1 MRRLRAAAGLAA
13 LGLTLTVPPALAH
26 PDAGEHRMAWGARP
40 NPTTAEDGAHVYS
53 WDEVVAASIE
63 LIDGVKRWEV
73 VIRPLSG
80 GQPSSCSEELARRN
94 GTYPQKVYINC
105 PWDTTRATKHTL
117 AGATAPDDAA
127 QPGFQRPWQA
137 QDLGPSV
144 NGKYAIEVRA
154 WNSGQEYNCGLLS
167 IGCQRLPGDEEH
179 RLYQSG
185 VDRWREV
192 WVANG
197 VSEPTRATN
206 GYDAAA
212 NTITVTWAPNPEPD
226 VFYEV
231 QEKVGDGR
239 WSTRG
244 TVPGSGTRYDRVIE
258 QPGKYQYQVR
268 AVRPAPTAEN
278 TNAVKRSGY
287 TATLAVE
294 IAQLTSPSTASAAP
308 SAPNRPVD
316 VGDPGANIPGDPD
329 AQSTSGLE
337 TRTPGPPSAVSPRA
351 PGRGGGLVAG
361 PRPSRSAG
369 RSTKSTAANREEPEG
384 EGSDEGFSSVLPY
397 SQEVQGAIDDLGEGG
412 DEEAGVMPGVPMG
425 KPREARALLIPMA
438 AALTLFVFAMQLT
451 FLLRRSRP
459 AMASTADD
467 DFGDWMVY

>member
-1 MRRLRAAAGLAA
+1 MGRLRAAAGLAA
-13 LGLTLTVPPALAH
+13 LGLTVTVPPALAH

-40 NPTTAEDGAHVYS
+40 NPTTADDGAEVYS

-73 VIRPLSG
+73 VIRPLNG
-80 GQPSSCSEELARRN
+80 GRPSSCSEDLAQRN
-94 GTYPQKVYINC
+94 GTYPQQVYITC
-105 PWDTTRATKHTL
+105 PWDTTRATRHTL
-117 AGATAPDDAA
+117 AAATAPDDAA

-144 NGKYAIEVRA
+144 NGKYAIEIRA
-154 WNSGQEYNCGLLS
+154 WNSGQEYNCGLFN
-167 IGCQRLPGDEEH
+167 IGCQRLAGDEEH
-179 RLYQSG
+179 RLYQNG

-197 VSEPTRATN
+197 VSEPTGVTN

-226 VFYEV
+226 AFYEI
-231 QEKVGDGR
+231 QEKVGDGK

-244 TVPGSGTRYDRVIE
+244 TVPGNGTRYDRVIG

-268 AVRPAPTAEN
+268 AVRPAPTAEDI
-278 TNAVKRSGY
+278 NAVKRSGY
-287 TATLAVE
+287 TASQAVE
-294 IAQLTSPSTASAAP
+294 ITELTSPSTASTADSAAD
-308 SAPNRPVD
+308 RTVD
-316 VGDPGANIPGDPD
+316 GGDPGANTPGDPD
-329 AQSTSGLE
+329 TPSTSGPE
-337 TRTPGPPSAVSPRA
+337 TRTPGAPDAVSPPG

-361 PRPSRSAG
+361 SRPSRSPG
-369 RSTKSTAANREEPEG
+369 RSTRPTAANREEPEG

-397 SQEVQGAIDDLGEGG
+397 SQEREGFIDDLGEG
-412 DEEAGVMPGVPMG
+412 DEEAAVMPGDPVP
-425 KPREARALLIPMA
+425 KPRETRALLIPMA

-451 FLLRRSRP
+451 LFLRRSRP
-459 AMASTADD
+459 TMAATADD
-467 DFGDWMVY
+467 DFGDWMGY